1 MLTAMYRVHADD
13 RLGFPAPDQAGP
25 EGLLAIG
32 GDLSPARLLAAYAR
46 GIFPWY
52 NAGQPIL
59 WWSPDPRMVLFPAEL
74 RVRRSLDKRI
84 RNAGFEVTLDR
95 AFAEV
100 VIGCAA
106 PRGGEAGT
114 WITDEMYQAYCAL
127 HALGY
132 AHSTECWLHGELV
145 GGLYGVA
152 LGRAFFGESMFS
164 HVPDA
169 SKVAL
174 VRLVWHLTARDYRFV
189 DCQVRTTHLASLG
202 ARDVPRSEF
211 LRRLEEALTQPT
223 EQGPWRLSESIGE

>member
-1 MLTAMYRVHADD
+1 MYRLHDD
-13 RLGFPAPDQAGP
+13 RLGFPAPEQAGP

-32 GDLSPARLLAAYAR
+32 GDLSPARLLAAYAH

-52 NAGQPIL
+52 NRGQPIL
-59 WWSPDPRMVLFPAEL
+59 WWSPDPRMVLFPGEL
-74 RVRRSLDKRI
+74 RVRRSLEKRV

-95 AFAEV
+95 AFADV
-100 VIGCAA
+100 VAGCAA
-106 PRGGEAGT
+106 PRGEEAGT
-114 WITDEMYQAYCAL
+114 WITTEMYEAYCAL

-132 AHSTECWLHGELV
+132 AHSTECWLRGELV

-164 HVPDA
+164 RAPDA

-174 VRLVWHLTARDYRFV
+174 VRLVQHLGARDYRFV
-189 DCQVRTTHLASLG
+189 DCQVRSAHLASLG
-202 ARDVPRSEF
+202 ARDISRAEF

-223 EQGPWRLSESIGE
+223 ERGPWYLSE